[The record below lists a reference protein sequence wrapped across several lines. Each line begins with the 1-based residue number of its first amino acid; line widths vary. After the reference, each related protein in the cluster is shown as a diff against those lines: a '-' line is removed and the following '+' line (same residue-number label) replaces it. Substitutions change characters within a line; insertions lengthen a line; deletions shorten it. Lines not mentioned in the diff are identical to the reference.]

1 MKKIL
6 LSIVFASLL
15 RITGLAQ
22 VCGTNGILLENQA
35 QVDAFATTYPGC
47 TQVGQLEIT
56 GSGITNLNGLGGIT
70 SIQMV
75 LNIHDC
81 PNLTT
86 MGGLN
91 LNGIDALS
99 LTNNALLTDFAGFE
113 SVTSLQLSVINC
125 PAITSLSGLGNVTN
139 LSNIYLEG
147 TAITNFTALTSLTQ
161 LGTIELVGPN
171 PNLKN
176 FEGFEAATTL
186 AGGVTVGEGMVMTDF
201 TGLDNVTGMFYLN
214 IRGKLDSFKGLGSLQ
229 STLGWLDVYDTAD
242 IPNFKGLNSLNFVDR
257 LTSASPALTSL
268 EGLETLGSTVFG
280 VAIVSAKI
288 QNLTGLSGMSSLNL
302 TLLNNALLTDLTAV
316 ENTPISGLR
325 IEGSPLLTDCAVK
338 SICIYLLNATNPVTL
353 AGNAT
358 GCNTRE
364 QIVNSVEC
372 QTVFPVEL
380 LSFTGT
386 RTPEG
391 NKLVWQTTWETG
403 NKGFEIERSSDMR
416 NFEKVGFVDGYGESN
431 TQKKYSFLDQGV
443 ARISY
448 YRLKQIDFD
457 QTFHYSRTI
466 VIRNSA
472 QAIRVYPNPARGH
485 LNIEAAN
492 QNQGFSIRNSL
503 GVTVLEGS
511 VLPQKALNTNS
522 LQSGTYFLSVGE
534 EAFKVV
540 VQQ

>member
-15 RITGLAQ
+15 PIAGLAQ
-22 VCGTNGILLENQA
+22 VCGTDGILLENQA

-56 GSGITNLNGLGGIT
+56 GAGITNLNGLGGIAT
-70 SIQMV
+70 IQMN

-81 PNLTT
+81 PALTT
-86 MGGLN
+86 LGGLN
-91 LNGIDALS
+91 LSEVGALN
-99 LTNNALLTDFAGFE
+99 LTNNPLLTDFAGFE
-113 SVTSLQLSVINC
+113 AVASLSLSVINC
-125 PAITSLSGLGNVTN
+125 PAITSLTGLGNVTN
-139 LSNIYLEG
+139 LSTIYLEG
-147 TAITNFTALTSLTQ
+147 TSITNFTALTSLTQ
-161 LGTIELVGPN
+161 LGNIDFVGPN

-176 FEGFEAATTL
+176 FVGFEVATTL
-186 AGGVTVGEGMVMTDF
+186 SGGVTVGEGMVMTDF
-201 TGLDNVTGMFYLN
+201 TGLDNVTGMFYLV

-242 IPNFKGLNSLNFVDR
+242 IPNFKGLNSLIFVDR
-257 LTSASPALTSL
+257 LTCASPTLTSL
-268 EGLETLGSTVFG
+268 EGLETLGSTLFG
-280 VAIVSAKI
+280 VGIINSQI
-288 QNLTGLSGMSSLNL
+288 QNLTGLSGMSGVDL
-302 TLLNNALLTDLTAV
+302 TLLNNALLTDLTAI
-316 ENTPISGLR
+316 ENTPITGLR
-325 IEGSPLLTDCAVK
+325 IEGSPLLADCAVE
-338 SICIYLLNATNPVTL
+338 SICIYLSNPTNPVTL

-358 GCNTRE
+358 GCNTRD
-364 QIVNSVEC
+364 QIVNSVQC
-372 QTVFPVEL
+372 QTILPVEL

-416 NFEKVGFVDGYGESN
+416 NFETVGFVEGYGESN
-431 TQKKYSFLDQGV
+431 TQKKYSFLDPGI

-457 QTFHYSRTI
+457 QTFHYSKTI
-466 VIRNSA
+466 AIHNSP
-472 QAIRVYPNPARGH
+472 QAIRVYPNPVKGH
-485 LNIEAAN
+485 LNIEAAD

-503 GVTVLEGS
+503 GVTVMEGA
-511 VLPQKALNTNS
+511 VLPQKTLNTSS

-540 VQQ
+540 VQP